1 MSMIQSVRSIRESLR
16 ELALQPAPDE
26 VALATFLQELEACAR
41 GVRASIDRAV
51 DFANRGLVS
60 EALSVIEDHPSLV
73 REAEALRTIASDDA
87 AIARFWATTVADDA
101 SRLPLPTAAEVE
113 ALAGIALRAEGHRAL
128 LDALRLSALRRE
140 PLAERLRILRRIRAA
155 DSRNRMWLEQIEALE
170 TAWLREIA
178 TLGQRAGAT
187 LPELEEAIAALGSNP
202 WVAGV
207 PRGLKEELVARA
219 TPLRAGAAQGR
230 FARLAEEIHDAAARM
245 DREALVRLEGE
256 WAAINLETGC
266 MPDALLAAS
275 VAPAFAWL
283 TDLEREESARASF
296 EAEVERLEILL
307 NDARPAV
314 EIERQVAVLRDAGRE
329 APVGLLDR
337 ARATVFAERER
348 QSRRHRLYLIG
359 AVAAALA
366 LAVVGT
372 LLVRSVGDSRR
383 AAEELAALEG
393 AIEAGDA
400 PRARAIAEEI
410 RARGGAMDAAL
421 AATLAREDALHRA
434 RVARTEEIRRLVR
447 DLGEELDRSAARPRV
462 DAMKAAIAAARADA
476 EEPER
481 IALDGLERRRAER
494 LAALEE
500 EADRASLAA
509 VAAADSALAG
519 SGLAN
524 TALPDTWTDEAQV
537 DPTAWKRAIAALEA
551 ARRTLDAARAA
562 SEGFETA
569 RSRLVLKIEGI
580 DARLSEAKARE
591 EALLLALRDLDLAR
605 LCAPVTVESD
615 FVKRLDD
622 ILARHGAVLARQ
634 RRLADFE
641 GARDFSPAWAAIEA
655 WRDDHRPRLAALL
668 GAGLAGDVSPDQQP
682 RVVEIVYDFLAKHP
696 SSPLGESLRAIAARF
711 DPTRAGDLWAPS
723 RVAEQLAAAR
733 LADLEE
739 VPLTGG
745 RIFYRRPAAGA
756 DPRNQAVE
764 NLADLLTPPERLDS
778 ILSVKR
784 EDLAGAPRL
793 NAVSAAWGEAL
804 ARMETGSAADV
815 RPVLLGL
822 LSAIGK
828 SGADPILRL
837 RATHDAAGIFE
848 QSGYLPQALAQPL
861 VAWRE
866 SLRSGAQKAMTADW
880 PRAGFEPAVNFRD
893 ARAEA
898 TAALERFPELAG
910 ILEASRAEQM
920 RAAGILQPLVPF
932 GVLAPADGAAPRA
945 VVGRRESGR
954 FHAVVRAGNG
964 WSIVEVLVRD
974 GLVDG
979 VGDGLSAASGG
990 AQLPKGPILIFRRL
1004 AS

>member
-1 MSMIQSVRSIRESLR
+1 MSMIPSVRSIREGLR
-16 ELALQPAPDE
+16 ELALQPAPDA
-26 VALATFLQELEACAR
+26 VARATFLQELEACVR

-51 DFANRGLVS
+51 DFANRGLAS
-60 EALSVIEDHPSLV
+60 EALSVIEDYPGLV
-73 REAEALRTIASDDA
+73 REAEALRTLPSDDA
-87 AIARFWATTVADDA
+87 TIGRFWLAEVGETAA
-101 SRLPLPTAAEVE
+101 RLPMPTAAEVE
-113 ALAGIALRAEGHRAL
+113 SLAAIALRAEGQRAL

-140 PLAERLRILRRIRAA
+140 PVAERLRILRKVRAA

-170 TAWLREIA
+170 TAWLREIGA
-178 TLGQRAGAT
+178 LRLRAGAT
-187 LPELEEAIAALGSNP
+187 LAELEDAIAALDSNP

-207 PRGLKEELVARA
+207 PRGLRDDLVARA
-219 TPLRAGAAQGR
+219 TPLRAGAAQER
-230 FARLAEEIHDAAARM
+230 FALLAAEIHDAAARM
-245 DREALVRLEGE
+245 DREALTRLEAD

-266 MPDALLAAS
+266 MPDAALAAS
-275 VAPAFAWL
+275 IAPAFAWL
-283 TDLEREESARASF
+283 GELEREESARASF

-307 NDARPAV
+307 NEARPAV

-329 APVGLLDR
+329 APAGLLDR
-337 ARATVFAERER
+337 ARAAVLAERER

-359 AVAAALA
+359 AVAGALA
-366 LAVVGT
+366 LAAVGT
-372 LLVRSVGDSRR
+372 LVVRSVAESRR
-383 AAEELAALEG
+383 ATQELAALDA
-393 AIEAGDA
+393 AIEADDA
-400 PRARAIAEEI
+400 LKARAIAEEI
-410 RARGGAMDAAL
+410 RARGGTVDAAL
-421 AATLAREDALHRA
+421 AASLAREDALHRA
-434 RVARTEEIRRLVR
+434 RVARTEEIRRLVE
-447 DLGEELDRSAARPRV
+447 DLGGELDRGAARPRI
-462 DAMKAAIAAARADA
+462 DAMKASIAEARVDA

-481 IALDGLERRRAER
+481 IALDGLERRRVER
-494 LAALEE
+494 LAALEL

-509 VAAADSALAG
+509 VAAADAAAAGARLPSA
-519 SGLAN
+519 
-524 TALPDTWTDEAQV
+524 WTDAEQV
-537 DPTAWKRAIAALEA
+537 DPAAWKRAIASLES

-569 RSRLVLKIEGI
+569 RARLALKIEGI
-580 DARLSEAKARE
+580 DARLVEAKSRE
-591 EALLLALRDLDLAR
+591 EALLAALRDLDAAR

-622 ILARHGAVLARQ
+622 ILSRHGAVLARQ
-634 RRLADFE
+634 GRLAAFE
-641 GARDFSPAWAAIEA
+641 AARDFAPAWAAIET

-668 GAGLAGDVSPDQQP
+668 GAGLSGDVSPDQQP

-733 LADLEE
+733 LGGLEE

-778 ILSVKR
+778 ILWVKR
-784 EDLAGAPRL
+784 EDLAGAPRV
-793 NAVSAAWGEAL
+793 NEVSAAWGAAT
-804 ARMETGSAADV
+804 ARMETGGAADV
-815 RPVLLGL
+815 RPALLEL
-822 LSAIGK
+822 LTAIGASK
-828 SGADPILRL
+828 ADPILRL
-837 RATHDAAGIFE
+837 RALHDAAMIFE
-848 QSGYLPQALAQPL
+848 RSGYLPQALAQPL

-898 TAALERFPELAG
+898 TAALERFPSLAG
-910 ILEASRAEQM
+910 ILETSRTEQV
-920 RAAGILQPLVPF
+920 RAAGVLQPLVPF

-954 FHAVVRAGNG
+954 FHAVVRVGSG
-964 WSIVEVLVRD
+964 WDIVEVALRD
-974 GLVDG
+974 GLVEG
-979 VGDGLSAASGG
+979 LGDASGG
-990 AQLPKGPILIFRRL
+990 TQLPKGPILIFRRL
-1004 AS
+1004 SS